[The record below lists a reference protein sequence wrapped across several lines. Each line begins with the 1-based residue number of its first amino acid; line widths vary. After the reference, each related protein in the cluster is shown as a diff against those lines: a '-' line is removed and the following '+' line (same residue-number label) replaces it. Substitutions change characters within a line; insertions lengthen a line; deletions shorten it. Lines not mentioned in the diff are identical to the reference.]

1 MMGKSAERR
10 SGTRAGKYADV
21 QVEMT
26 RLVFAG
32 LLPTVLFGSV
42 SIVGA
47 SALVAHFY
55 ADPVIWWMV
64 VGASIVC
71 ACRIATV
78 VRFNRRAAKELTL
91 KQANRWE
98 LGYGLAT
105 CLYTGSLAAMT
116 AYVFLYHEFIGQI
129 WCLLGVFALCS
140 AISARLALRPWIAM
154 TAGILMLAVLILCVL
169 QSKQTMMRLLAAPL
183 LLYIY
188 LYCDSIR
195 TKFHVVVD
203 QIRAKR
209 KLAEL
214 AGQDALTGLAN
225 RRHFE
230 TRLNEMCGQSMPF
243 AIHYID
249 LDKFK
254 AVNDTCGHPVGDAL
268 LREVGHRLRLL
279 ARQGDLP
286 ARLGGDEFAVLQ
298 APTATESS
306 ARALAERINRHMAL
320 PFEIEAH
327 KLVIGA
333 SVGVRLTTAAEHNPA
348 ALLSHADDAL
358 YQVKKNGGGGFR
370 LAGE

>member
-1 MMGKSAERR
+1 MGNSAERR
-10 SGTRAGKYADV
+10 SGTGTAKYADV

-26 RLVFAG
+26 RLVFSG
-32 LLPTVLFGSV
+32 LLPTVIFGSV

-55 ADPVIWWMV
+55 ADPVLWWMV
-64 VGASIVC
+64 LGASIVC
-71 ACRIATV
+71 AGRIATV
-78 VRFNRRAAKELTL
+78 VRFNRRADRELTL
-91 KQANRWE
+91 EQANRWE
-98 LGYGLAT
+98 LVYGLAT
-105 CLYTGSLAAMT
+105 CLYTGALAVMT

-129 WCLLGVFALCS
+129 WCMLGVFALCS

-154 TAGILMLAVLILCVL
+154 LAGILMLAALILCVL
-169 QSKQTMMRLLAAPL
+169 QSKQTMMRLMAAPL
-183 LLYIY
+183 MLYIY

-230 TRLNEMCGQSMPF
+230 TRLNELCGQTVPF

-254 AVNDTCGHPVGDAL
+254 TVNDTCGHAVGDAL
-268 LREVGHRLRLL
+268 LREVAHRLRRL
-279 ARQGDLP
+279 ARQGDLL
-286 ARLGGDEFAVLQ
+286 ARLGGDEFAMLQ
-298 APTATESS
+298 APMATSSS
-306 ARALAERINRHMAL
+306 ARALADRINRNMAV
-320 PFEIEAH
+320 PFDIEDR
-327 KLVIGA
+327 KLTIGA
-333 SVGVRLTTAAEHNPA
+333 SVGVRVTTADDNNAA
-348 ALLSHADDAL
+348 ALLSNADEAL

>member
-1 MMGKSAERR
+1 MDTAAERR
-10 SGTRAGKYADV
+10 SSTGAVKYADV

-26 RLVFAG
+26 RLVFSG
-32 LLPTVLFGSV
+32 LLPTVIFGSI

-47 SALVAHFY
+47 AVLVAHFY

-64 VGASIVC
+64 LGSAVIC
-71 ACRIATV
+71 ACRVTTV
-78 VRFNRRAAKELTL
+78 ALFNRRAAKDLTL
-91 KQANRWE
+91 DQANRWE
-98 LGYGLAT
+98 MGYGLAT
-105 CLYTGSLAAMT
+105 FLYTGAMAVMT
-116 AYVFLYHEFIGQI
+116 SYVFLYHDFIGQI
-129 WCLLGVFALCS
+129 WCMLGVFALCS

-154 TAGILMLAVLILCVL
+154 SAGIVMLAALIVSVL
-169 QSKQTMMRLLAAPL
+169 QSKETMMRLMALPL
-183 LLYIY
+183 MLYVY

-203 QIRAKR
+203 QIRSKR
-209 KLAEL
+209 KLTEL

-230 TRLNEMCGQSMPF
+230 TRLREMCGQSMPF

-268 LREVGHRLRLL
+268 LREVAHRLRRL

-286 ARLGGDEFAVLQ
+286 ARLGGDEFVVLQ

-306 ARALAERINRHMAL
+306 ARALAERINRNMAL
-320 PFEIEAH
+320 PFEIDVH
-327 KLVIGA
+327 RLSIGA
-333 SVGVRLTTAAEHNPA
+333 SVGVRLTTAADHNPA
-348 ALLSHADDAL
+348 DLLSNADDAL
-358 YQVKKNGGGGFR
+358 YHVKKNGGGGFCFVG
-370 LAGE
+370 GE